1 MVYCLI
7 FLIPCVARL
16 CHEAFEFH
24 CEMIETRAV
33 DNVHIEFSCMSYSHS
48 NQTSDKLATSA
59 MLLAA
64 YFWGLK
70 PAYEQPKKQS
80 GTG

>member
-1 MVYCLI
+1 
-7 FLIPCVARL
+7 
-16 CHEAFEFH
+16 
-24 CEMIETRAV
+24 MIKTRAV